1 MDNSTLAGFAGIV
14 LSLAFSYVPGLKEKY
29 AALSAEYKAL
39 VMLSAL
45 LVACLFIMAASCLEF
60 MKYVA
65 CDVTGI
71 KALVGLFV
79 SAIVANQA
87 TYLLTPPAK

>member
-1 MDNSTLAGFAGIV
+1 
-14 LSLAFSYVPGLKEKY
+14 
-29 AALSAEYKAL
+29 
-39 VMLSAL
+39 MLGAL